1 VTINCKYPRQ
11 FSLWLI
17 ELSGVIL
24 SDALNQ
30 ETHSEFALSPCDE
43 WDFFTN
49 KQQKTWK
56 LSNSQCSL

>member
-30 ETHSEFALSPCDE
+30 ETHSEFALSPCD
-43 WDFFTN
+43 
-49 KQQKTWK
+49 K
-56 LSNSQCSL
+56 